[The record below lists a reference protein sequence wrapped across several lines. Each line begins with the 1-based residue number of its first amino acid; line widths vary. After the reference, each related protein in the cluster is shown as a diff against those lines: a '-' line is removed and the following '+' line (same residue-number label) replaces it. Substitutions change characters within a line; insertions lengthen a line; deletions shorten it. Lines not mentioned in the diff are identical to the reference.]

1 MFKNFIN
8 DIRLERLTYYL
19 EKVLLRKMPEKIKAF
34 NKIKKMKLTDEMGL
48 QILDYSVKDYS
59 DSMSRETFSLS
70 LISLCLDNYKDVYEE
85 KIKEIF
91 PNIIDSNKIKVLTIL
106 SFLEN
111 ESAIRLY
118 KDLVLK
124 YFSKEEVIPIGKL
137 GSNPKNYDLLFPDL
151 YKAFNFEIKRN
162 SILLLLNDFV
172 NKGIVKVDDL
182 KKYKKVL
189 QKEICK
195 IFNEAIK
202 FKFNK
207 DENYMTNMDYVN
219 LRFYLESA
227 INIEFYV
234 SSRESKKLLDK
245 LFTKKDNQLKL
256 FILENY
262 IKKNKKIDKMN
273 LNSIARDKL
282 SRYPLFSLLM
292 YYNLERLMP
301 KKYSNNKALSESDI
315 YLNYAISKNYTEFP
329 TNLKLYKEIEFN
341 NCKYYVY
348 KFKVM
353 SLYKSVIND
362 YATNYIVETIGLNKY
377 NEEKI
382 TNNYIGISGGFNKD
396 LNPSVIELNPKN
408 FMFTKTDVIND
419 DIIYD
424 LLSKEEVKQEVKI
437 ESIDENVNDIIEENT
452 NLENIEETNIKK
464 FRIISFKTLFIIQ
477 FFLILFSFSILF
489 SYVKGYNILKLDV
502 KDKTNDNSI
511 STVYKKTKF
520 DTVSD
525 FNEINASDIFNKEET
540 DYYVL
545 FFKKENYSEYYF
557 YIDYLI
563 KNNHSKFYYVDI
575 SKEENKF
582 IFDNNDLNFVIK
594 GDTLLKVNEHEY
606 EFYVRDKTNIL
617 KELRT
622 EVDVIREKI
631 YNEEKKKKDNNT
643 KQNSDID
650 NNKKE

>member
-1 MFKNFIN
+1 VFKNFIN

-19 EKVLLRKMPEKIKAF
+19 EKVLLSKMPEKIKAF

-329 TNLKLYKEIEFN
+329 TSLKLYKEIEFN

-622 EVDVIREKI
+622 EVDVIKEKI

-643 KQNSDID
+643 KQSSDIE

>member
-1 MFKNFIN
+1 MFKKFIN
-8 DIRLERLTYYL
+8 DIRLEKLTYLL

-34 NKIKKMKLTDEMGL
+34 NKIKKMKLTNDMGL
-48 QILDYSVKDYS
+48 KILDYSIKDYS
-59 DSMSRETFSLS
+59 DSMSKETFSLS
-70 LISLCLDNYKDVYEE
+70 LISLCLDNYKDIYEE

-91 PNIIDSNKIKVLTIL
+91 PDIIDSNKIKILTII

-111 ESAIRLY
+111 ESAVRLY

-124 YFSKEEVIPIGKL
+124 YFTKEEVIPIGKL

-162 SILLLLNDFV
+162 SILLLLNDYV

-182 KKYKKVL
+182 KKHKKCL

-234 SSRESKKLLDK
+234 SSRETKKLLDK

-262 IKKNKKIDKMN
+262 IKKNKKIDKLN

-315 YLNYAISKNYTEFP
+315 YLNYSISKNYAEFP
-329 TNLKLYKEIEFN
+329 TNLKLYKEIDFN

-362 YATNYIVETIGLNKY
+362 YATNYIIETIGLNKY

-408 FMFTKTDVIND
+408 FMFSKTDIIND

-424 LLSKEEVKQEVKI
+424 LLSKEEVKQEVEIK
-437 ESIDENVNDIIEENT
+437 SIDENVNDVIEENT
-452 NLENIEETNIKK
+452 NLENIEETNIKR

-477 FFLILFSFSILF
+477 FFLILFSFSILL

-502 KDKTNDNSI
+502 KDKTNENSI

-520 DTVSD
+520 NTVSD
-525 FNEINASDIFNKEET
+525 FTEINASDIFNKEES

-545 FFKKENYSEYYF
+545 FFNKVNNSEYYF

-563 KNNHSKFYYVDI
+563 KNNHAKFYFVDT

-622 EVDVIREKI
+622 EVDVIKEKI
-631 YNEEKKKKDNNT
+631 YNEEKKKKENNS
-643 KQNSDID
+643 KQNSDIE